1 MQTDS
6 IGKNITMDIIL
17 KCNPCARRKRKE
29 RCKRLPAAHL
39 KKKTRVECECGGHE
53 LPATECGSD

>member
-29 RCKRLPAAHL
+29 RCRDYPPH
-39 KKKTRVECECGGHE
+39 T
-53 LPATECGSD
+53 